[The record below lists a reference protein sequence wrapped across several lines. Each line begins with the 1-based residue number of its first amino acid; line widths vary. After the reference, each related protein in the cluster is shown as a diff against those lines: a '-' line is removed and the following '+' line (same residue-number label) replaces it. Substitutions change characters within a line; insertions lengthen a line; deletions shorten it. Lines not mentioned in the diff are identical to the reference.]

1 MIHESNFLQI
11 ENYILKLN
19 PNLYLQFQNYI
30 IISSNRSLFGCFF
43 LLLPK
48 ESKKGWS
55 PPKFFSLVCYIYLL
69 YSLKWLL
76 ITCFL
81 CISKHIQ
88 INEYSALHMCYN
100 ICLKRCGEIFE
111 ELSIW
116 WISFMYNLILL
127 YLVDICG
134 GGLGQENLGPCN
146 ELRIQR
152 NRHLLN
158 GIFLKNV

>member
-1 MIHESNFLQI
+1 MIHKSNFLQI

-30 IISSNRSLFGCFF
+30 IISSSRSLFGCFFF

-55 PPKFFSLVCYIYLL
+55 LSKFFSLVCYIYLFN
-69 YSLKWLL
+69 SLKWLL
-76 ITCFL
+76 ISCFL
-81 CISKHIQ
+81 CISKHIL

-100 ICLKRCGEIFE
+100 ICFKRCGEIFE

-127 YLVDICG
+127 YLVDICSG
-134 GGLGQENLGPCN
+134 GSGTRK
-146 ELRIQR
+146 LRSM
-152 NRHLLN
+152 
-158 GIFLKNV
+158 